1 MAFSTDNIGKNCY
14 INISENEN
22 IEDSLYGTII
32 GYYKNTDKNEEHYF
46 VSINGEVKRIY
57 DDSLVNIIEDDSGS
71 VTPGTLIMVSGEMT
85 EEQAT
90 QFRENIG
97 AISIDDIGTV
107 FVLKG
112 SVDTVEDL
120 PTTGN
125 TVGDVYYVTEVSAGY
140 IWLISDS
147 HPNGYWEELGKTFEI
162 TVDSE
167 LSNTSENPVQNKTIA
182 LALNELHGSMDDM
195 AEMLDSMIMLRTEL
209 TVDTTQDAWSG
220 ANWDELIAAAK
231 NGRAV
236 SLGVD
241 GADAQTVLLH
251 YDELANSAEI
261 KIIETEPKIYYY
273 STLAGAVSDS
283 NAGTVGTN
291 ADASQGTAVVSLYVD
306 DNGLPNIV
314 LLQNT
319 SITSGLLFK
328 RNAVLDLNGHKIT
341 AELGN
346 PESHAYAV
354 LVSGGLRI
362 KGQTLGSAIESNT
375 GSGPAV
381 TLLYNHIGSYLE
393 VLGGEYT
400 VNAAE
405 TTIGVCVRNYGNVLL
420 KDMTINAT
428 AQKVGGITS
437 GSGSVSLRQ
446 NNNIQNVTVNVVGLS
461 NSARAID
468 IQNAESTFIS
478 NCHLYAN
485 SDTES
490 GRVYGIYIDNTSKP
504 TIIQN
509 SEIVADSNYHFA
521 DGSYTVLSTGINTG
535 TMCSYL
541 LLQNCTV
548 KGCHASAE
556 LHCSTDI
563 DGGYYSS
570 AGHGVYF
577 SGAATVHRV
586 KGAEM
591 DDLYVGT
598 HTNTNQNHVGAYIG
612 GNSGISVYAD
622 NTNVSG
628 SNYSW
633 VLRNSSGESDNALYI
648 SNSNINNKTIRI
660 DDTTT
665 LRLYLGEGNSF
676 DANDTTRPANVVE
689 TGADYTFTPTATEIS
704 YSGQPVTGSLTER
717 DPGSVAIR
725 EISLKSS
732 GGAVVTDYALV
743 QTDELSSYDLRP
755 VVVTV
760 SGATPTITPATNT
773 IYNCGEL
780 TSLTISNPPA
790 TGAYSIVFTSGSTAT
805 VTMFPASI
813 LGLENFAAEANTIY
827 EINVLDNRA
836 VIGSWAVSI

>member
-1 MAFSTDNIGKNCY
+1 M
-14 INISENEN
+14 INIYSQSGQVTYGIIYYTVDTENEKN
-22 IEDSLYGTII
+22 SLPTKDKMGSKCYVIESETWYILNGNEEWVPFVGEDSTADAILISI
-32 GYYKNTDKNEEHYF
+32 KNMSAEQKDQLKEELDIKGGG
-46 VSINGEVKRIY
+46 S
-57 DDSLVNIIEDDSGS
+57 SS
-71 VTPGTLIMVSGEMT
+71 VT
-85 EEQAT
+85 
-90 QFRENIG
+90 
-97 AISIDDIGTV
+97 
-107 FVLKG
+107 
-112 SVDTVEDL
+112 VDT
-120 PTTGN
+120 T
-125 TVGDVYYVTEVSAGY
+125 
-140 IWLISDS
+140 
-147 HPNGYWEELGKTFEI
+147 
-162 TVDSE
+162 
-167 LSNTSENPVQNKTIA
+167 LSTTSENPVQNKTIA

-195 AEMLDSMIMLRTEL
+195 VEMLDSMIMLRTEL

-428 AQKVGGITS
+428 AQKVSGITS

-446 NNNIQNVTVNVVGLS
+446 NNNIQNVTINVVGLS
-461 NSARAID
+461 DFTSAID
-468 IQNAESTFIS
+468 IQNAESTLIS

-490 GRVYGIYIDNTSKP
+490 GRIYGIYLDNTSEP

-521 DGSYTVLSTGINTG
+521 DGSYTVLSTGIFTG

-612 GNSGISVYAD
+612 GNSGSTGISVYAD

-660 DDTTT
+660 DDDTT

-689 TGADYTFTPTATEIS
+689 TGADYTFSPTVTTIS
-704 YSGQPVTGSLTER
+704 FIGQPVTGSLTER
-717 DPGSVAIR
+717 DPGSVMIR
-725 EISLKSS
+725 EISLESS

-760 SGATPTITPATNT
+760 SGTTPTITPANNT
-773 IYNCGEL
+773 IYNYGEL
-780 TSLTISNPPA
+780 TSLTISNPPS
-790 TGAYSIVFTSGSTAT
+790 TGAYVIKFDSGSTAT
-805 VTMFPASI
+805 TTTIPATI
-813 LGLENFAAEANTIY
+813 KGLESFAPEASTHY
-827 EINVLDNRA
+827 EINVEDNYA
-836 VIGSWAVSI
+836 LVASWSLAQEVLA

>member
-1 MAFSTDNIGKNCY
+1 MEIVSFQSGQVSPGIK
-14 INISENEN
+14 
-22 IEDSLYGTII
+22 
-32 GYYKNTDKNEEHYF
+32 YYTVDTEADKNNLPVGEMGNRCYVIESKKWYILN
-46 VSINGEVKRIY
+46 SNGEWVPFAAEGGAVDTDAIL
-57 DDSLVNIIEDDSGS
+57 SAVEN
-71 VTPGTLIMVSGEMT
+71 MT
-85 EEQAT
+85 DAQRS
-90 QFRENIG
+90 QF
-97 AISIDDIGTV
+97 ISDLGFGTV
-107 FVLKG
+107 FTFMG
-112 SVDTVEDL
+112 SVASQSDL
-120 PTTGN
+120 PN
-125 TVGDVYYVTEVSAGY
+125 SNNKVGYVYYVE
-140 IWLISDS
+140 LDS
-147 HPNGYWEELGKTFEI
+147 SEYVWVVNQSQPNGYWEELGETFNV

-319 SITSGLLFK
+319 SITSGLSFE

-354 LVSGGLRI
+354 LVNRGYSLRI

-375 GSGPAV
+375 GSGSAV
-381 TLLYNHIGSYLE
+381 TLLYNNVGSYLE

-428 AQKVGGITS
+428 AQKVSGITS

-461 NSARAID
+461 DFTSAID
-468 IQNAESTFIS
+468 IQNAESTLIS

-490 GRVYGIYIDNTSKP
+490 GRIYGIYLDNTSEP

-509 SEIVADSNYHFA
+509 SEIVADSNYHYA
-521 DGSYTVLSTGINTG
+521 DGSYTVFSMGIIAG
-535 TMCSYL
+535 TTCSYL

-577 SGAATVHRV
+577 SGSYTTHRV

-612 GNSGISVYAD
+612 GNSGSTGISVYAD
-622 NTNVSG
+622 NTNISG

-633 VLRNSSGESDNALYI
+633 VLRGSSDEHDNALFI
-648 SNSNINNKTIRI
+648 SNSDINNKTIRI
-660 DDTTT
+660 DDET
-665 LRLYLGEGNSF
+665 LKLYLGEGNTF
-676 DANDTTRPANVVE
+676 DADDTTRPANVVE
-689 TGADYTFTPTATEIS
+689 TGADYTFTPTTTEIS

-717 DPGSVAIR
+717 DPGSVTIR
-725 EISLKSS
+725 EVSLSAN
-732 GGAVVTDYALV
+732 GNATVTDYELV
-743 QTDELSSYDLRP
+743 QKSELSVYAIKP
-755 VVVTV
+755 AVVAV
-760 SGATPTITPATNT
+760 SGATPTIEPQSNT

-780 TSLTISNPPA
+780 TSLTISNPTA
-790 TGAYSIVFTSGSTAT
+790 TGKYSIVFFSGAT
-805 VTMFPASI
+805 PTTTVGI
-813 LGLENFAAEANTIY
+813 ENFAAEANKRYKITV
-827 EINVLDNRA
+827 EDNYA
-836 VIGSWAVSI
+836 TYDSWPYTPT

>member
-1 MAFSTDNIGKNCY
+1 MGSKCY
-14 INISENEN
+14 VIESETWYILNGNGEWVPFVG
-22 IEDSLYGTII
+22 EDSTADAILTSI
-32 GYYKNTDKNEEHYF
+32 KNMSAEQKDQLKEEL
-46 VSINGEVKRIY
+46 
-57 DDSLVNIIEDDSGS
+57 DIEG
-71 VTPGTLIMVSGEMT
+71 G
-85 EEQAT
+85 
-90 QFRENIG
+90 
-97 AISIDDIGTV
+97 
-107 FVLKG
+107 
-112 SVDTVEDL
+112 
-120 PTTGN
+120 
-125 TVGDVYYVTEVSAGY
+125 GY
-140 IWLISDS
+140 ID
-147 HPNGYWEELGKTFEI
+147 
-162 TVDSE
+162 
-167 LSNTSENPVQNKTIA
+167 TS
-182 LALNELHGSMDDM
+182 
-195 AEMLDSMIMLRTEL
+195 L

-220 ANWDELIAAAK
+220 ANWDELVDAAK
-231 NGRAV
+231 NRRAV
-236 SLGVD
+236 SLSVD
-241 GADAQTVLLH
+241 DADAQTALLH

-319 SITSGLLFK
+319 SITSGLSFE
-328 RNAVLDLNGHKIT
+328 RNAVLDLNGYKIT

-354 LVSGGLRI
+354 LVDRGYSLRI

-381 TLLYNHIGSYLE
+381 TLLYNHVGSYLE

-405 TTIGVCVRNYGNVLL
+405 TTIGVCVRNYGDVLL
-420 KDMTINAT
+420 KDMAINAT

-437 GSGSVSLRQ
+437 GSGGLSIRQ

-461 NSARAID
+461 DSTRAID
-468 IQNAESTFIS
+468 IQNAESTLIS

-485 SDTES
+485 SDTKS
-490 GRVYGIYIDNTSKP
+490 GRIYCIYIDNTSKP

-521 DGSYTVLSTGINTG
+521 DGSYTVLSTGISTG
-535 TMCSYL
+535 TTCSYL

-548 KGCHASAE
+548 KGCHDSAE

-577 SGAATVHRV
+577 SGSHTAHRI
-586 KGAEM
+586 KGAEI

-598 HTNTNQNHVGAYIG
+598 HSSTNQNHVGVYIG
-612 GNSGISVYAD
+612 GYSSATGISVYAD
-622 NTNVSG
+622 NTNISG

-660 DDTTT
+660 DDDTT
-665 LRLYLGEGNSF
+665 LRLYLGEGNNF

-689 TGADYTFTPTATEIS
+689 TGADYTFSPTVTTIS
-704 YSGQPVTGSLTER
+704 YIGYPVTGSLTER

-760 SGATPTITPATNT
+760 SGTTPTIEPQANT
-773 IYNCGEL
+773 IYNCGKVA
-780 TSLTISNPPA
+780 SLTISNPPA

-805 VTMFPASI
+805 TTTIPATI
-813 LGLENFAAEANTIY
+813 LGLEDFAAEANTLY
-827 EINVLDNRA
+827 EINVFDNRA
-836 VIGSWAVSI
+836 VVGSWAVSA

>member
-1 MAFSTDNIGKNCY
+1 
-14 INISENEN
+14 
-22 IEDSLYGTII
+22 
-32 GYYKNTDKNEEHYF
+32 
-46 VSINGEVKRIY
+46 
-57 DDSLVNIIEDDSGS
+57 
-71 VTPGTLIMVSGEMT
+71 
-85 EEQAT
+85 
-90 QFRENIG
+90 
-97 AISIDDIGTV
+97 
-107 FVLKG
+107 
-112 SVDTVEDL
+112 
-120 PTTGN
+120 
-125 TVGDVYYVTEVSAGY
+125 
-140 IWLISDS
+140 
-147 HPNGYWEELGKTFEI
+147 
-162 TVDSE
+162 
-167 LSNTSENPVQNKTIA
+167 
-182 LALNELHGSMDDM
+182 M
-195 AEMLDSMIMLRTEL
+195 AERKSDLAFAAFFGSGKSGGGGSTGPVAVN
-209 TVDTTQDAWSG
+209 VDTTQAEWSG
-220 ANWDELIAAAK
+220 ATWESVKKAAQKGQAVTL
-231 NGRAV
+231 NIDDDGARAA
-236 SLGVD
+236 LLRYDAEADAVD
-241 GADAQTVLLH
+241 G
-251 YDELANSAEI
+251 E
-261 KIIETEPKIYYY
+261 IIETKAKVCFY

-291 ADASQGTAVVSLYVD
+291 ADASQDTAVVSLYVD

-319 SITSGLLFK
+319 TITSGLLFK

-354 LVSGGLRI
+354 LVNSGYSLRI
-362 KGQTLGSAIESNT
+362 KGQTPGSAIESNT

-405 TTIGVCVRNYGNVLL
+405 TTVGVCVRNYGNVLL
-420 KDMTINAT
+420 KDMTIDAT
-428 AQKVGGITS
+428 AQKVSGITS
-437 GSGSVSLRQ
+437 DSGSLSLRQ

-461 NSARAID
+461 NYTSAIE
-468 IQNAESTFIS
+468 IKNAESTLIS

-485 SDTES
+485 SNTES
-490 GRVYGIYIDNTSKP
+490 GRIYGIYIYNTSQP

-521 DGSYTVLSTGINTG
+521 NGSYTVLSMGIFAG

-556 LHCSTDI
+556 LNCSTDI

-577 SGAATVHRV
+577 SGSNTAHRV

-612 GNSGISVYAD
+612 GSSGATGISVYAD
-622 NTNVSG
+622 DTDVSG

-665 LRLYLGEGNSF
+665 LRLYLGEGNTF
-676 DANDTTRPANVVE
+676 DADDTTRPANVVE

-755 VVVTV
+755 VVVTI
-760 SGATPTITPATNT
+760 SGATPTITPANNT
-773 IYNCGEL
+773 IYNCGEVA
-780 TSLTISNPPA
+780 SLTISNPPA
-790 TGAYSIVFTSGSTAT
+790 TGKYSIVFFSGATPTAT
-805 VTMFPASI
+805 VGI
-813 LGLENFAAEANTIY
+813 ENFVTEANKRYKITVENNY
-827 EINVLDNRA
+827 ATYD
-836 VIGSWAVSI
+836 SWPYTPT